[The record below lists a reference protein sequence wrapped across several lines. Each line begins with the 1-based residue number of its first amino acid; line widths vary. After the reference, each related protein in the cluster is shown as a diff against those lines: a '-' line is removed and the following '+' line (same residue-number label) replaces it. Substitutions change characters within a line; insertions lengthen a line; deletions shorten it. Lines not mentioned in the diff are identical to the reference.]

1 MAEYGQKKF
10 RKDTNMK
17 PVRKIIGI
25 GQDFLKEISR
35 DRVSTYAAEAAFFT
49 FLSFLPFLMIGLSV
63 VHLTPLTEADV
74 LREVTALLPDAIDA
88 LAVVIISEVYG
99 KSTTIL
105 SISVIVAV
113 WSASRGIMALRN
125 GLNSVYDVKET
136 RNYFLERFRAMVYVV
151 CFVVVLLLVLGL
163 LVFGN
168 GFQHFLEKN
177 VPKLLEFH
185 FPIWLIRTLVTL
197 VLLTVF
203 FAVMYKFLPNRK
215 AKLRKQWKG
224 AIFSSLGW
232 FLYSYGFSFYVR
244 YFSRISYTYGSLS
257 TIIIA
262 MLWLYFCMYILFIG
276 AEINAFRWEKRGNR
290 LNYKKS

>member
-1 MAEYGQKKF
+1 
-10 RKDTNMK
+10 MK
-17 PVRKIIGI
+17 PVGKIIAL
-25 GQDFLKEISR
+25 GQDFLKEINR

-49 FLSFLPFLMIGLSV
+49 FLSFLPFLMVGLSV

-88 LAVVIISEVYG
+88 LAVVIISEVYD

-105 SISVIVAV
+105 SISAVVAV

-136 RNYFLERFRAMVYVV
+136 RNYFLERFRAMAYVV
-151 CFVVVLLLVLGL
+151 CFVVMLLLVLGL

-168 GFQHFLEKN
+168 GLQHFLEKN
-177 VPKLLEFH
+177 SPALLEFH
-185 FPIWLIRTLVTL
+185 IPIRLIRTLVTL
-197 VLLTVF
+197 VLLTAF
-203 FAVMYKFLPNRK
+203 FAMMYKFLPNRK

-232 FLYSYGFSFYVR
+232 FLYSYGFSFYVSN
-244 YFSRISYTYGSLS
+244 FSRISYTYGSLS

-276 AEINAFRWEKRGNR
+276 AEINAFHWEKRGNR
-290 LNYKKS
+290 FNYKKS

>member
-1 MAEYGQKKF
+1 
-10 RKDTNMK
+10 MK
-17 PVRKIIGI
+17 SIGRTI
-25 GQDFLKEISR
+25 QVGRDFLKEMSR

-74 LREVTALLPDAIDA
+74 LREVTALLPNAIDA
-88 LAVVIISEVYG
+88 LAVVIIREVYE

-105 SISVIVAV
+105 SISVVVAV

-136 RNYFLERFRAMVYVV
+136 RNYFMERFRAMVYVV
-151 CFVVVLLLVLGL
+151 CFVAILLIVLAL

-168 GFQHFLEKN
+168 GIQHFFEKN
-177 VPKLLEFH
+177 FPALLEFH
-185 FPIWLIRTLVTL
+185 FPIRLVRSVVTL
-197 VLLTVF
+197 VLLTLF
-203 FAVMYKFLPNRK
+203 FAIMYKFLPNRR

-224 AIFSSLGW
+224 AVFCSLGW
-232 FLYSYGFSFYVR
+232 FLYSYGFSFYISH
-244 YFSRISYTYGSLS
+244 FSRISYTYGSLS
-257 TIIIA
+257 TIVIA
-262 MLWLYFCMYILFIG
+262 MLWLYFCMYILFAG
-276 AEINAFRWEKRGNR
+276 AEINAFRWEKRGDR

>member
-1 MAEYGQKKF
+1 
-10 RKDTNMK
+10 MK
-17 PVRKIIGI
+17 PVEKIIDLGR
-25 GQDFLKEISR
+25 DFLKEISR

-49 FLSFLPFLMIGLSV
+49 FLSFLPFLMVGLSV

-74 LREVTALLPDAIDA
+74 LREVTALLPDTMDA
-88 LAVVIISEVYG
+88 LAVVVISEVYE
-99 KSTTIL
+99 KSATML
-105 SISVIVAV
+105 SISAIVAV
-113 WSASRGIMALRN
+113 WSAARGIMALRN

-136 RNYFLERFRAMVYVV
+136 RNYFLERFRAMAYVV
-151 CFVVVLLLVLGL
+151 CFVAILLLVLTF

-168 GFQHFLEKN
+168 GLQQFFEKN
-177 VPKLLEFH
+177 FPKLLGFH

-197 VLLTVF
+197 ILLTLF
-203 FAVMYKFLPNRK
+203 FAVVYKFLPNRK

-224 AIFSSLGW
+224 ALFSSLGW
-232 FLYSYGFSFYVR
+232 FLYSYGFSFYISH
-244 YFSRISYTYGSLS
+244 FSRISYIYGSLS

-276 AEINAFRWEKRGNR
+276 AEINAFRWEKRGNK